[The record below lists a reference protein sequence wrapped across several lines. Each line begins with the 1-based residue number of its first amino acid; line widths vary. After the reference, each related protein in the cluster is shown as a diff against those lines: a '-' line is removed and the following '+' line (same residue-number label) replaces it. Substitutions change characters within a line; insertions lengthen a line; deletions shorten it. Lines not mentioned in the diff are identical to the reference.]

1 MARHA
6 RGRIV
11 WFSLEGG
18 ANRGGGLAEHIGAGD
33 MAVLRE
39 PGPAGGHIVLYK
51 DRDRIS
57 VMAARD
63 IPATLNGRAEFN
75 IANALA
81 AVAICAAHGMSL
93 DVLRSGLKGF
103 ASSFEE
109 QPGRSEESRV
119 GSECVSKY

>member
-1 MARHA
+1 MCALVTGVQTCA
-6 RGRIV
+6 LPIY
-11 WFSLEGG
+11 
-18 ANRGGGLAEHIGAGD
+18 RGGGLAEHIGAGD

-39 PGPAGGHIVLYK
+39 PGPACGHIVLYK

-81 AVAICAAHGMSL
+81 AVAICAAYGMSL
-93 DVLRSGLKGF
+93 DVIRSGLKGF
-103 ASSFEE
+103 ASSFEDN
-109 QPGRSEESRV
+109 PGRLKIGRAHV
-119 GSECVSKY
+119 

>member
-18 ANRGGGLAEHIGAGD
+18 ANRGGGLADHIGAGD
-33 MAVLRE
+33 MAVLGE

-51 DRDRIS
+51 DRHRIS

-63 IPATLNGRAEFN
+63 IPAPLNGRSEFH
-75 IANALA
+75 IAKDLGALTL
-81 AVAICAAHGMSL
+81 CAATGLLLKLNLSGPHG
-93 DVLRSGLKGF
+93 F
-103 ASSFEE
+103 
-109 QPGRSEESRV
+109 
-119 GSECVSKY
+119 